1 MKTVA
6 FSDLHGNYK
15 VWKAI
20 QNYYDKDDVLIFMG
34 DACDRGPDGIKIM
47 LELLQDDRVIYL
59 KGNHE
64 DMFLN
69 NIHLGIGTALD
80 TNKESIIFNGCYKT
94 LKDYVKLPGDD
105 KIFLIDNLQKI
116 KNYYIYINKEKKN
129 IFLSHAGIDIEN
141 INNLDETKLL
151 WDRKHIKNNN
161 YDNRYENWYVVHGH
175 TPCQTLRKDMAT
187 RVYRYY
193 NNHKIDIDIAAC
205 STNLAAVIDLDTLE
219 VKYFKG
225 EDNNGN

>member
-20 QNYYDKDDVLIFMG
+20 QNYYDKDDVLIFLG

-69 NIHLGIGTALD
+69 NIHLGVGTAFD
-80 TNKESIIFNGCYKT
+80 VNKESIIFNGCYKT
-94 LKDYVKLPGDD
+94 LRDYVKLPSDD

-151 WDRKHIKNNN
+151 APKKSSI
-161 YDNRYENWYVVHGH
+161 
-175 TPCQTLRKDMAT
+175 
-187 RVYRYY
+187 
-193 NNHKIDIDIAAC
+193 
-205 STNLAAVIDLDTLE
+205 TLE
-219 VKYFKG
+219 TGKNENIQIETDSNYTNFI
-225 EDNNGN
+225 